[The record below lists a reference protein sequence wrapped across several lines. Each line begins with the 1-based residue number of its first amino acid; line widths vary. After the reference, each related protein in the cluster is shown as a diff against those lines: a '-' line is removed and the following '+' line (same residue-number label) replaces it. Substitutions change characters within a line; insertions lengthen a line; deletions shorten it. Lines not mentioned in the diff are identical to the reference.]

1 VIPFGVLLIHRNVVA
16 DVLTCRSLLA
26 LGAEPTI
33 FNCDSYLPDGREL
46 SRYES
51 GLLQPESVK
60 YAQVYGRVQIGRDV
74 LRTRRVDA
82 SCPKTRQRYFK
93 AKFAVTLPARARGG
107 IPREAIQ
114 TRYALVTDILRVKFG
129 EVYVILL
136 RADWWP
142 ALAASIDRKTQNVVL
157 EANRMSIESQEPFI
171 LASQIEN
178 QVVIVPREKELPGD
192 RATLSVLDRSFYAHC
207 DVLLAE
213 VA

>member
-1 VIPFGVLLIHRNVVA
+1 MVV
-16 DVLTCRSLLA
+16 DVLKCRSLLA

-33 FNCDSYLPDGREL
+33 FNCDQYLPDGREL

-51 GLLQPESVK
+51 GLLQLESVK

-82 SCPKTRQRYFK
+82 THQKTAQAHFK
-93 AKFAVTLPARARGG
+93 AKFAVTLPATVRGG
-107 IPREAIQ
+107 IAREVIQ
-114 TRYALVTDILRVKFG
+114 TRYGLVTDILRVKFG

-142 ALAASIDRKTQNVVL
+142 FLAASIDMKTQNVVL
-157 EANRMSIESQEPFI
+157 EANRMSIELHEPFI

-178 QVVIVPREKELPGD
+178 QVVIRPRHKEHPGD
-192 RATLSVLDRSFYAHC
+192 RATLAVLDRSFYAHC
-207 DVLLAE
+207 DVLQAELA
-213 VA
+213 